1 MGTST
6 PCCHVPS
13 GPRKSPPVILQA
25 ETAAVLGQ
33 LAFRCHR
40 PVHRLMQAVE
50 ATRAR
55 HPTCEAARRCRKDL
69 DDLLEAL
76 SRSAAQPW
84 GVPMEQ
90 PVEVLRVLEETIR
103 LIGRDSAIKR
113 LRITLRPECTA
124 VLAHVHP
131 VGLALVTFHLASN
144 ARDATARTA
153 RPRLFID
160 VHSDGKQAA
169 IEFQDNGKGLRP
181 QDLRCAFAPL
191 FSKGG
196 KKGRRPGAGLTT
208 CGELVRFMRGT
219 IRMQSHPS
227 RGTTVL
233 VTFPAAPPPA

>member
-1 MGTST
+1 MGTPT
-6 PCCHVPS
+6 PCRHVRPGTLES
-13 GPRKSPPVILQA
+13 LAASLPA

-40 PVHRLMQAVE
+40 PAHRLMQAIE

-55 HPTCEAARRCRKDL
+55 HPTCDAARRCRKDL
-69 DDLLEAL
+69 DALLEAL
-76 SRSAAQPW
+76 SRSAAQSW
-84 GVPMEQ
+84 GIPTEQ

-103 LIGRDSAIKR
+103 LIGRDIAFKH
-113 LRITLRPECTA
+113 LRITLRPECAA
-124 VLAHVHP
+124 VWTHAHP

-144 ARDATARTA
+144 ARDATARTT

-169 IEFQDNGKGLRP
+169 IAFQDNGKGLRP

-208 CGELVRFMRGT
+208 CGELMRFMRGT
-219 IRMQSHPS
+219 IRMQSRPS